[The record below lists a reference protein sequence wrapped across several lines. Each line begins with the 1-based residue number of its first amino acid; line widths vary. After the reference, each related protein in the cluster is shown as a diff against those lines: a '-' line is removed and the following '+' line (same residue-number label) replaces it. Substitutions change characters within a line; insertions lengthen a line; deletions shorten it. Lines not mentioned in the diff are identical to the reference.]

1 VISFLWAVWAFT
13 HRTGKYEELFPWP
26 MLGWGIGLAFSY
38 FGAYTSFGG
47 LNMAKREYDKLKN
60 GGR

>member
-1 VISFLWAVWAFT
+1 
-13 HRTGKYEELFPWP
+13 